1 MIITIARKCGCYG
14 DTIGEELAKKYGI
27 AFYDK
32 EKISELAKEK
42 GVYDKYPDYYG
53 EIPEPDRSN
62 ALHRPGIIRSRWSET
77 CTA

>member
-14 DTIGEELAKKYGI
+14 DTIGEELAKRYGI

-42 GVYDKYPDYYG
+42 GV
-53 EIPEPDRSN
+53 
-62 ALHRPGIIRSRWSET
+62 
-77 CTA
+77 